1 MSVCNGTGFEHVEMQ
16 FLSDVYLECAAC
28 KGKRYKKEILSIRLD
43 FPRKAKLNI
52 TEVLDLTVEE
62 AIKYFDKNKALRKKL
77 QTLASVGL
85 EYLSLGQPVPTLS
98 GGEAQRLKLAAHLV
112 KIKAEHPTLFLLDEP
127 TTGLHFRDIAV
138 LVSTLHRL
146 VDEGHSVIVIEHNL
160 DVMGHRT
167 AIEMGPEGGHK
178 GGRIVFSGSP
188 KELTLN
194 GSTAT
199 GLALSKND
207 REIQLPDKTPTILNN
222 GARDGI
228 INIIN
233 ARENNLKNI
242 SVAIPHDKLTV
253 ITGISGSGKSTL
265 AFDIIFGEGQ
275 RRFLESI
282 NAYARQFVQSP
293 PRPEIDAIYGIPP
306 TVAIEQRVSQ
316 GGVKSTV
323 ANRDL
328 PLFETF
334 ICKVRRTALSKM

>member
-1 MSVCNGTGFEHVEMQ
+1 M
-16 FLSDVYLECAAC
+16 
-28 KGKRYKKEILSIRLD
+28 
-43 FPRKAKLNI
+43 
-52 TEVLDLTVEE
+52 
-62 AIKYFDKNKALRKKL
+62 
-77 QTLASVGL
+77 
-85 EYLSLGQPVPTLS
+85 
-98 GGEAQRLKLAAHLV
+98 
-112 KIKAEHPTLFLLDEP
+112 
-127 TTGLHFRDIAV
+127 
-138 LVSTLHRL
+138 VSTLHRL

-160 DVMGHRT
+160 DVIK
-167 AIEMGPEGGHK
+167 ASDWVIEMGPEGGNK

-323 ANRDL
+323 ATQTEIYHYLRLLFVKLGEQHCPKCKTKIESTSSENIIEKILYQFDGQRAGILAPLVQNRKGTYAELAQWALRKDL
-328 PLFETF
+328 LISGLTMRLLQRLTSPQ
-334 ICKVRRTALSKM
+334 